1 MVIFGGRWQ
10 WDSVPSHVAPVPR
23 LVNAGPTPMPARGA
37 RSRWLRRGI
46 VAAVALVLVAG
57 GIFWRARLQ
66 QSVKYE
72 TVPVEWGDVQA
83 KVTATG
89 NLNAVVDVLV
99 SSQVSGNI
107 KALYADWNS
116 RVKKGQLVA
125 LIDPEVFQAQVDQ
138 ATAASRSAHSSTL
151 TAQAQAAKARAEVSA
166 AEANE
171 RNTRAIAAKDR
182 ANEVNAKG
190 QWNRADTLFR
200 EKIMA
205 QQDYDTARSN
215 YDAAT
220 AQASADQAQ
229 IRAAQESI
237 RSAQASVQVA
247 QGQLQAGT
255 DQSRQDSYHRS
266 RRWHGGRTPH
276 GYWPNRSLDAQ
287 SADHLRN
294 RAGSDQNASG

>member
-1 MVIFGGRWQ
+1 LLARNDANSIWRHPRRKLRALVTRITAIVSARDHHGDLRGKVAVA
-10 WDSVPSHVAPVPR
+10 SVPSHVAPVPR

-46 VAAVALVLVAG
+46 VAAVVLALVAG

-182 ANEVNAKG
+182 ANEVNA
-190 QWNRADTLFR
+190 TL
-200 EKIMA
+200 
-205 QQDYDTARSN
+205 
-215 YDAAT
+215 
-220 AQASADQAQ
+220 
-229 IRAAQESI
+229 
-237 RSAQASVQVA
+237 
-247 QGQLQAGT
+247 
-255 DQSRQDSYHRS
+255 
-266 RRWHGGRTPH
+266 
-276 GYWPNRSLDAQ
+276 
-287 SADHLRN
+287 
-294 RAGSDQNASG
+294 